1 MSFFDDASL
10 VMIPSGYKDQKVYSV
25 KPTDG
30 TGDLTFSRASSAT
43 RVASNGLIE
52 KVRTNLLLQSNTFN
66 TTWTLDDATLTS
78 GQSGYDGTNN
88 AWRLAKTAAGGRVQ
102 QTLSLSSNSHTFSVY
117 VKAGTK
123 NWVFLRTDGTSN
135 MSSYFNLQTGVVG
148 TASGCTPSIVSAGN
162 GWYRC
167 SISYVET
174 TTSARIWV
182 ADADTD
188 ISGTSGNILI
198 QAAQVETGDI
208 ATDYIATT
216 TAAVSVGPV
225 SGLPRLDYLNSTCPR
240 LLLEPQRTNT
250 ARNAILTAATWDKSS
265 LTVTAASGI
274 APTGFNEAYRVAPTT
289 SGTNRFF
296 YDDGGSSGYTAS
308 ADYTNTIFAKA
319 SGLNFCYARFEIK
332 GNTSSFVYFN
342 LATGAVGST
351 VGAVP
356 IVKSIENYGNG
367 WYRIRVTGNMGTG
380 IGGSN
385 NVLFGVCDAD
395 GSTFATAS
403 GSNGVLFYGPQ
414 SEQGSYPTSYIPT
427 LGASVTRVV
436 DKAEKTSASALIGQ
450 TEGTIFWEIQVDIQS
465 ASGNEQIFTIDNGST
480 YDNSIY
486 LAKGETGS
494 LVAVIVVGAVVQAT
508 FSVSKTTGTF
518 KMAIGYANNNSA
530 FFVDGVQVSTT
541 DTSCSIP
548 ASLSRITLGNTPLG
562 STSGKTAQVLLFPT
576 RLTNAQLAELTA

>member
-10 VMIPSGYKDQKVYSV
+10 VMIPSGYKDQKIYSV

-43 RVASNGLIE
+43 RVASDGLIE
-52 KVRTNLLLQSNTFN
+52 KVRTNLLQQSQNLAAAAWSLGGT
-66 TTWTLDDATLTS
+66 ATRTANY
-78 GQSGYDGTNN
+78 GTAPDGTQTSTRIQWTN
-88 AWRLAKTAAGGRVQ
+88 AAGFELYQYTG
-102 QTLSLSSNSHTFSVY
+102 FAAPIYGSVY
-117 VKAGTK
+117 IK
-123 NWVFLRTDGTSN
+123 
-135 MSSYFNLQTGVVG
+135 G
-148 TASGCTPSIVSAGN
+148 TASQTIK
-162 GWYRC
+162 Y
-167 SISYVET
+167 
-174 TTSARIWV
+174 
-182 ADADTD
+182 
-188 ISGTSGNILI
+188 SGNSVTLNGSWQRI
-198 QAAQVETGDI
+198 QGAIAIDGANTFFTIVGTTGVNTAFDFELWGAQAETGDI

-225 SGLPRLDYLNSTCPR
+225 SGLPRLDYLGSTCPR
-240 LLLEPQRTNT
+240 LLLEPQRSSLYTFSEQIDNAAWGKTNVSVTANNT
-250 ARNAILTAATWDKSS
+250 ASPD
-265 LTVTAASGI
+265 
-274 APTGFNEAYRVAPTT
+274 
-289 SGTNRFF
+289 
-296 YDDGGSSGYTAS
+296 GYTN
-308 ADYTNTIFAKA
+308 ADKVVANTTNGVHRVEQDRATATQVATQSVFAKA
-319 SGLNFCYARFEIK
+319 SGYNFIALEN
-332 GNTSSFVYFN
+332 GGELAYFN
-342 LATGAVGST
+342 ISTGV
-351 VGAVP
+351 VGAVSGGTA
-356 IVKSIENYGNG
+356 SIQDYGNG
-367 WYRIRVTGNMGTG
+367 WYRCIFT
-380 IGGSN
+380 
-385 NVLFGVCDAD
+385 
-395 GSTFATAS
+395 ATAANTKSYIYIASANNTASFAGDNTS
-403 GSNGVLFYGPQ
+403 GAFIYGAQ
-414 SEQGSYPTSYIPT
+414 FEAGAYATSYIPT

-508 FSVSKTTGTF
+508 FSVNKTTGTF